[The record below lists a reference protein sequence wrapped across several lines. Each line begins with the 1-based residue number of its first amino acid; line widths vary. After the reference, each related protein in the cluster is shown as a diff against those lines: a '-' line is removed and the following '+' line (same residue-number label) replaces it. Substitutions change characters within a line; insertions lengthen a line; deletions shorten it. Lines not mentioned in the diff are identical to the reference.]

1 MPLVI
6 HLFHRSKPKVV
17 YWGAMHLLEQALLEN
32 KRRLNL
38 ENMLLLLIRC
48 LIPLLLALCMARPVF
63 TRFNQLLGE
72 AKSSVVVVMD
82 DSYSMG
88 AVTAGQSAY
97 EEAQEAVSELLD
109 AAGRGTEI
117 NVVMSGGDPRRV
129 LENAAYDNVLVNRE
143 IEERE
148 PVQGVSRW
156 SSALEQGIGMLAEMT
171 QPVRDV
177 IWVSDF
183 QKVNFSDTAGTSMNR
198 VAALAEEAAVQ
209 PRLVLFPVGD
219 VVDNNVA
226 VTELKH
232 SKLLQGVGQDFPIR
246 AVVKNFGDKEWPDL
260 EVVLRV
266 DGEEK
271 SSQRIRLTSREE
283 MTVSFDHVFETA
295 GSHLI
300 EVMADADA
308 LEADNIHR
316 ASVTVSDRLNVL
328 LVSGEPS
335 NEVLKGE
342 TDYLQMALAP
352 YKAGTGKKNLVNAT
366 TISSYQFN
374 PAQINGKHI
383 VVLANVIQLSGD
395 LAVALQKFVEN
406 GGGLIVF
413 PGNRIQADWYNN
425 VLGQELGVLPLKF
438 ESLEGEDTGTTRVAA
453 QQFANPALDFFNDER
468 NGKLSDALVR
478 IWYKTTPLEI
488 NGRNSPSVI
497 AQFDGGQPFLAE
509 RQYGRGK
516 VLQFSVPCDADWSNL
531 PMRPFYLPLMQRLV
545 AYLASASTP
554 PRNLKPGEMISAHFP
569 AREAGREMILE
580 TPDGD
585 EVGLQITEGDGNS
598 LVEYDRTLAAGVY
611 KLKIEPSPPLY
622 FVVQPSFK
630 ESDLQRLS
638 DEELD
643 GYAERLGAAIVRSAG
658 DFQALDRDQRFGRE
672 IWEHLLWIVLFLLF
686 AEMALQQWIGRT
698 KV

>member
-1 MPLVI
+1 M
-6 HLFHRSKPKVV
+6 V

-38 ENMLLLLIRC
+38 ENLLLLLIRC
-48 LIPLLLALCMARPVF
+48 LIPFLLALCLARPVF

-82 DSYSMG
+82 DSYSMA

-143 IEERE
+143 IEERD

-171 QPVRDV
+171 QPVRDI

-198 VAALAEEAAVQ
+198 VAALADEAAVQ
-209 PRLVLFPVGD
+209 PRLVLFPVGGN
-219 VVDNNVA
+219 VENNVA

-232 SKLLQGVGQDFPIR
+232 SRLLQGVGQDFPIR
-246 AVVKNFGDKEWPDL
+246 ATVRNFGDKEWQDL
-260 EVVLRV
+260 EVVLKV

-271 SSQRIRLTSREE
+271 DSQRIRLASREE
-283 MTVSFDHVFETA
+283 VTVAFDHVFEKA

-300 EVMADADA
+300 EVMADADS
-308 LEADNIHR
+308 LKVDNIHR
-316 ASVTVSDRLNVL
+316 ASVTVSDRLDVL

-335 NEVLKGE
+335 NETLKGE
-342 TDYLQMALAP
+342 TDYLRMALAP
-352 YKAGTGKKNLVNAT
+352 YQAGSGKKNLISAT
-366 TISSYQFN
+366 TVSSYQFT
-374 PAQINGKHI
+374 PTQIDGKQI
-383 VVLANVIQLSGD
+383 IVLANVIQLSGQ
-395 LAVALQKFVEN
+395 LAVALQKFVEG

-413 PGNRIQADWYNN
+413 PGNRIQADWYNK
-425 VLGQELGVLPLKF
+425 VLGRELGLLPLKF
-438 ESLEGEDTGTTRVAA
+438 ESLEGEDAGTTRVAA
-453 QQFANPALDFFNDER
+453 QRFDNPALDFFNDER

-478 IWYKTTPLEI
+478 IWYRTTPLEV
-488 NGRNSPSVI
+488 NGRASPSVL
-497 AQFDGGQPFLAE
+497 AQFDGGLPFLAE
-509 RQYGRGK
+509 RKFGRGK
-516 VLQFSVPCDADWSNL
+516 VIQCSIPCDADWSNL
-531 PMRPFYLPLMQRLV
+531 PMRPFYLPLMQRLA
-545 AYLASASTP
+545 AYLATDSMP

-569 AREAGREMILE
+569 AREAGREMKLE
-580 TPDGD
+580 TPSGD
-585 EVGLQITEGDGNS
+585 EVGLQITEGTGSS
-598 LVEYDRTLAAGVY
+598 LVEYDQTQAAGVY
-611 KLKIEPSPPLY
+611 KLKIEPSPPIY

-638 DEELD
+638 DDELE
-643 GYAERLGAAIVRSAG
+643 GYADRLGAAIVRSALE
-658 DFQALDRDQRFGRE
+658 FQALDRDQRFGRE
-672 IWEHLLWIVLFLLF
+672 IWEPLLWIVLFLLF

-698 KV
+698 QV

>member
-1 MPLVI
+1 MRIPVLWGSEVTFLNAILLAGTSALLVPLVI

-38 ENMLLLLIRC
+38 ENLLLLIIRC
-48 LIPLLLALCMARPVF
+48 LIPFLLALCMARPVF
-63 TRFNQLLGE
+63 TKFNQLLGE

-82 DSYSMG
+82 DSYSMA

-117 NVVMSGGDPRRV
+117 NVVMAGGDPRPV
-129 LENAAYDNVLVNRE
+129 LDNAAYDNVLVNRE
-143 IEERE
+143 IEERS

-156 SSALEQGIGMLAEMT
+156 SSALEQGIGMLADMT

-183 QKVNFSDTAGTSMNR
+183 QKVNFKETAGTSMNR
-198 VAALAEEAAVQ
+198 VAAMAEESAVQ

-219 VVDNNVA
+219 LVENNVA

-246 AVVKNFGDKEWPDL
+246 ATVRNFGDKEWTSL
-260 EVVLRV
+260 EVILRV
-266 DGEEK
+266 DGEEA
-271 SSQRIRLTSREE
+271 STQRLQLKSREE
-283 MTVSFDHVFETA
+283 VTVHFDHVFEKA

-300 EVMADADA
+300 EVMADADE

-316 ASVTVSDRLNVL
+316 ASLSVSERLDVL
-328 LVSGEPS
+328 LVSGESS
-335 NEVLKGE
+335 NEILKSE
-342 TDYLQMALAP
+342 TDYLEMALAP
-352 YKAGTGKKNLVNAT
+352 YRAGSGKKNLVSAT
-366 TISSYQFN
+366 TISSHQFN
-374 PAQINGKHI
+374 PAQIGGKHI
-383 VVLANVIQLSGD
+383 IVLANVIQLSGD

-413 PGNRIQADWYNN
+413 PGSRIQVDWYNK
-425 VLGQELGVLPLKF
+425 VMGLELQLLPLKI

-453 QQFANPALDFFNDER
+453 QRYDNPALDFFNDER
-468 NGKLSDALVR
+468 NGKLSDALIR
-478 IWYKTTPLEI
+478 IWYKTSPLEL
-488 NGRNSPSVI
+488 NGQNSPSVL
-497 AQFDGGQPFLAE
+497 AQFEGGQPFLAE
-509 RQYGRGK
+509 RKYGRGK

-531 PMRPFYLPLMQRLV
+531 PMRPFYLPLMQRMV

-580 TPDGD
+580 TPTGD
-585 EVGLQITEGDGNS
+585 EVGLQITGGEGS
-598 LVEYDRTLAAGVY
+598 SVVEYDQTLDAGVY

-622 FVVQPSFK
+622 FVVQPSYE
-630 ESDLQRLS
+630 ESDLQRLT
-638 DEELD
+638 D
-643 GYAERLGAAIVRSAG
+643 
-658 DFQALDRDQRFGRE
+658 
-672 IWEHLLWIVLFLLF
+672 
-686 AEMALQQWIGRT
+686 
-698 KV
+698 